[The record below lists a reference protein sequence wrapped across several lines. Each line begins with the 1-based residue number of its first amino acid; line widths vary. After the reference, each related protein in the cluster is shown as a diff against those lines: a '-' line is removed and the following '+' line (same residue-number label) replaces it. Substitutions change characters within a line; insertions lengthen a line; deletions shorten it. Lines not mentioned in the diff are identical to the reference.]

1 MYVAATGSIYVAM
14 TIVKILFFPLKSIN
28 TSAYASMAEVTTCKA
43 TINKEIHIVLKIY
56 DGIGESVNT
65 LEILLHSI
73 CDGRKEVDPI
83 TSALGF
89 NALQTIQI
97 NGNAVK
103 AEINAKNTIRS
114 ISNNTFF
121 KFILVIV
128 HPLL

>member
-1 MYVAATGSIYVAM
+1 M
-14 TIVKILFFPLKSIN
+14 
-28 TSAYASMAEVTTCKA
+28 
-43 TINKEIHIVLKIY
+43 VLKIY
-56 DGIGESVNT
+56 DGIGDSVNT
-65 LEILLHSI
+65 LVILLHSI
-73 CDGRKEVDPI
+73 YDGRKEADSI

-103 AEINAKNTIRS
+103 AEINVKNTIRS
-114 ISNNTFF
+114 IRNNTFF